1 MTKQHPEQYLLD
13 NTNVIATP
21 FPLYHIAKHVNS
33 GVHPAQPLHVA
44 LAVSWLSIVWVLSE
58 KCHVSNV
65 SQLFSQWWLR
75 LTTEESQVER
85 TQLSGDTGVLS
96 LPGHYTAAWGTFMQ
110 ASCTLQGVEV
120 TRPSNPSKYVSPPA
134 ELSANPQIKVAV
146 CPATTCGPYTIP
158 LQRTALYSVSCALH
172 TLTVKGSLYNIH
184 STLESEWMT
193 RLFIEQPRLRGWT
206 CTA

>member
-1 MTKQHPEQYLLD
+1 MTCFIWQNNTLNNISWITQMSLLHLSHFTTLPNMSTLESTLRSPSMLLWLFLD
-13 NTNVIATP
+13 C
-21 FPLYHIAKHVNS
+21 
-33 GVHPAQPLHVA
+33 Q
-44 LAVSWLSIVWVLSE
+44 LSIVWVLSE

-75 LTTEESQVER
+75 LTTEEAQVER
-85 TQLSGDTGVLS
+85 TQQSGDTGVLS

-134 ELSANPQIKVAV
+134 ELSANPQIKVSV

-158 LQRTALYSVSCALH
+158 LQRTALWVVRC
-172 TLTVKGSLYNIH
+172 TLSL
-184 STLESEWMT
+184 
-193 RLFIEQPRLRGWT
+193 
-206 CTA
+206 